1 MPDDI
6 IERIEKVDSGESKL
20 DSDKVKQP
28 TERLEPNKERFDK
41 AMGEEKTPD
50 VAPPNVKQATQTS
63 LMDTVRD
70 LNYSDAK
77 HGQATYASLVS
88 QTQEAL
94 TQMEQ
99 VKKLLQS
106 PDVQV
111 KHSMQQL
118 LSNKL
123 SHIDESLKVALSKA
137 GVEFAPAGTE
147 ALSATNPRVATN
159 PIERFLSF
167 VTDGQSQLQNLG
179 HELQVMSLT
188 KKELSPVNML
198 AVQVKVGQIQQ
209 ELELFSAMLS
219 KALESIKTIM
229 NIQV

>member
-1 MPDDI
+1 MMD
-6 IERIEKVDSGESKL
+6 EKVEKIQKVSEGEESKL
-20 DSDKVKQP
+20 DTVKQP
-28 TERLEPNKERFDK
+28 SERIEPNKERFDS
-41 AMGEEKTPD
+41 AMSEEKTA
-50 VAPPNVKQATQTS
+50 VATQTAPKQTTQSS

-77 HGQATYASLVS
+77 QGQATYASLVT

-106 PDVQV
+106 PDVKV
-111 KHSMQQL
+111 KQSMQQL
-118 LSNKL
+118 LNNKL
-123 SHIDESLKVALSKA
+123 SHIDESLKIALSKA
-137 GVEFAPAGTE
+137 GIEFPQTE
-147 ALSATNPRVATN
+147 ALSAANPRATTN

-167 VTDGQSQLQNLG
+167 VTDGQYQLQNLG
-179 HELQVMSLT
+179 HELETMSLN

-219 KALESIKTIM
+219 KGLESIKTIM